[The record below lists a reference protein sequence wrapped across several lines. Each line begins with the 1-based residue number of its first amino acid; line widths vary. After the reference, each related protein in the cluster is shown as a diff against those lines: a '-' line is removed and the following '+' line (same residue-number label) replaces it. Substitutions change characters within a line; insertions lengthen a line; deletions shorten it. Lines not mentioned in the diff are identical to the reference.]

1 MIRRTPMDRQRGEGK
16 VGCILTLLIFG
27 ALVAAGLKIVPVYYN
42 NSELADGCKFIASSA
57 SRIPLELVEKQ
68 AKDKARELGMLDVLA
83 QKNSITITKTGGG
96 GPGEPGTCT
105 IHLKYKQTIDLYGVY
120 KFDIVTDKKIS
131 EPILEGIG

>member
-1 MIRRTPMDRQRGEGK
+1 MTRRIAMERQRGEGK
-16 VGCILTLLIFG
+16 VGCVLTLLIFG

-68 AKDKARELGMLDVLA
+68 AKDKARELGMAEVLA
-83 QKNSITITKTGGG
+83 QPNSITVSKTGGG
-96 GPGEPGTCT
+96 GEGEPGVCT
-105 IHLKYKQTIDLYGVY
+105 IRLRYKQTIDLYGVY

>member
-1 MIRRTPMDRQRGEGK
+1 MDRQRGEGK

>member
-1 MIRRTPMDRQRGEGK
+1 MTRRIAMERQRGEGK
-16 VGCILTLLIFG
+16 VGCVLTLLIFG

-68 AKDKARELGMLDVLA
+68 AKDKARELGMADVLA
-83 QKNSITITKTGGG
+83 QPNSITAIKSGGG
-96 GPGEPGTCT
+96 TGEAGTCT
-105 IHLKYKQTIDLYGVY
+105 IHLKYKQTIDLYGIY
-120 KFDIVTDKKIS
+120 KFEIVTDKRIS

>member
-1 MIRRTPMDRQRGEGK
+1 MERQRGEGK
-16 VGCILTLLIFG
+16 VGCVLTLLIFG

-68 AKDKARELGMLDVLA
+68 AKDKARELGMIDVLA
-83 QKNSITITKTGGG
+83 QKGSITVTKRGGG

-105 IHLKYKQTIDLYGVY
+105 IYLKYKQTIDFYGVY
-120 KFDIVTDKKIS
+120 KYELEPDKKIS
-131 EPILEGIG
+131 EPILEGIS

>member
-1 MIRRTPMDRQRGEGK
+1 MIRKTPMDRQRGEGK